1 MANPKMDILWSPIHA
16 DKFITFGNELR
27 LFQIE
32 YITDRNGRA
41 QRSSAGFILSKNT
54 FAQLLSMNSDI
65 NSIKV
70 SDD

>member
-41 QRSSAGFILSKNT
+41 QRSSAGFILPDVCPTARSI
-54 FAQLLSMNSDI
+54 LLPGKI
-65 NSIKV
+65 GFG
-70 SDD
+70 